1 MLNFATARVGILGYK
16 FENFEMYSNGRSEST
31 FNCLR
36 TIVLEHQKLIKYV
49 ENANESL
56 KWYFFTE
63 FLFKSYHITVS
74 LLTST
79 DLSQRIFNSNWY
91 DQSSEVKRSLLIVMA
106 RVQRP
111 LVLTI
116 GNFAVID
123 NDLIVTVNGQ
133 SGLYVRNVPH
143 NLEVVKEWGVSF

>member
-1 MLNFATARVGILGYK
+1 MLNLLNVEAFIQY
-16 FENFEMYSNGRSEST
+16 F
-31 FNCLR
+31 
-36 TIVLEHQKLIKYV
+36 IDDIKYV
-49 ENANESL
+49 KNANESL

-74 LLTST
+74 LLTVMRATNGKDVLFHLSFLSIIVGQAFLIYYHVNELSLEST
-79 DLSQRIFNSNWY
+79 YLSQRIFNSNWY

-116 GNFAVID
+116 GNFGVID
-123 NDLIVTVNGQ
+123 NDLIVTMVKAAY
-133 SGLYVRNVPH
+133 SFVLYQII
-143 NLEVVKEWGVSF
+143 

>member
-1 MLNFATARVGILGYK
+1 MRATNVKDVVFHIGFLSMIVGQVFVIYYHVNEL
-16 FENFEMYSNGRSEST
+16 SLES
-31 FNCLR
+31 
-36 TIVLEHQKLIKYV
+36 I
-49 ENANESL
+49 
-56 KWYFFTE
+56 
-63 FLFKSYHITVS
+63 
-74 LLTST
+74 

-123 NDLIVTVNGQ
+123 NDLIVTM
-133 SGLYVRNVPH
+133 
-143 NLEVVKEWGVSF
+143 VKAAYTFVMYHII